1 MTRVRFAGCH
11 TRKDYLR
18 AGVWLK
24 HRAQSP
30 RVLRIDQYGPKD
42 FVHSFEIRD
51 PSDIDEEVVA
61 LLKEARAVGDQE
73 HEHQSASPRSSAP
86 EGKSEGTIDGHPFNS
101 SIAPMGGGTHL
112 LGLHKA
118 REIIGKSVG
127 DSVKIVLE
135 ADTEERTVAVPEDFR
150 RALARDRKA
159 KETFEKFAY
168 THRKEYVQWIESA
181 KKPETRERRIAEAVI
196 RIAAGANFS

>member
-1 MTRVRFAGCH
+1 M
-11 TRKDYLR
+11 
-18 AGVWLK
+18 
-24 HRAQSP
+24 
-30 RVLRIDQYGPKD
+30 
-42 FVHSFEIRD
+42 
-51 PSDIDEEVVA
+51 
-61 LLKEARAVGDQE
+61 EARGGGAFVPVPFSVPAVFGTRGQV
-73 HEHQSASPRSSAP
+73 RV
-86 EGKSEGTIDGHPFNS
+86 KGTIEGHPFNS
-101 SIAPMGGGTHL
+101 SIAPTGGGTHL

-118 REIIGKSVG
+118 TREIIGKSVG